1 MRPLCTQGIG
11 AELAKSLA
19 GYIEASPALTSMNL
33 LGNDFDVASA
43 TMLVRIAKV
52 RVGCKWVDHLN
63 PSPNQR
69 KLELFA
75 AHTVDAISRSWLEQ
89 L

>member
-1 MRPLCTQGIG
+1 MDVAWTAWHQASHRAPCASFCTDYMRPLCTQGIG

-33 LGNDFDVASA
+33 LGNDFDAESA

-52 RVGCKWVDHLN
+52 SVG
-63 PSPNQR
+63 
-69 KLELFA
+69 
-75 AHTVDAISRSWLEQ
+75 
-89 L
+89 